1 LVVLGIC
8 GAGLLILFFILSR
21 GQGALRSMMGGARE
35 AQSEKLIREF
45 SRAAAVSGDRIYAK
59 SRQLEAL
66 TKNLAG
72 ANLTLEQLNNM
83 KSKFLSVVAHDVR
96 TPLAAIRGYSEL
108 FSKAATDDR
117 HRNMSRNMSSA
128 VDRLNLLISDLT
140 DVAMI
145 EAGKLNIEKK
155 PFAFG
160 SLVSDLMPS
169 IEINA
174 GNKGVTLKY
183 DRINPKAV
191 INGDTFR
198 ISQVLQNLLN
208 NAIKFTPKGGVVEVS
223 TRPEGRRLVVNV
235 KDSGIGIHPSETKRI
250 FEKFYQAKYQKD
262 VNLRKQG
269 WGLGLSIAHEI
280 IMQHGGEIGAT
291 SQGLGKG
298 SVFWFKLPASFS
310 EMRIGG

>member
-1 LVVLGIC
+1 MVVLGIC

-145 EAGKLNIEKK
+145 EAGKLKIERARF
-155 PFAFG
+155 PFGA
-160 SLVSDLMPS
+160 LVNDLMSS

-174 GNKGVTLKY
+174 RNKGVSLKY
-183 DRINPKAV
+183 DRIHAEAV
-191 INGDTFR
+191 VNGDSFR
-198 ISQVLQNLLN
+198 LSQVLQNLLN
-208 NAIKFTPKGGVVEVS
+208 NAIKFTPSGGLVEIS
-223 TRPEGRRLVVNV
+223 TRLEGRWLIVNV
-235 KDSGIGIHPSETKRI
+235 KDSGAGIHPSEIRRI

-262 VNLRKQG
+262 EKIRKMG
-269 WGLGLSIAHEI
+269 WGLGLSIAQEI
-280 IMQHGGEIGAT
+280 VVRHGGEIGAV
-291 SQGLGKG
+291 SAGLGKG
-298 SVFWFKLPASFS
+298 STFWFKVPASFTS
-310 EMRIGG
+310 SV